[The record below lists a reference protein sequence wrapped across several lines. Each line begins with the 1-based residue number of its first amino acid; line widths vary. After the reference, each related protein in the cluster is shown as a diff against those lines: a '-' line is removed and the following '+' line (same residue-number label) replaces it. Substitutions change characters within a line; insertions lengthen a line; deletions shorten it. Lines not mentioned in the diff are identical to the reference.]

1 MRKKIFKNMCLLAL
15 VTILLSSLLVTIV
28 YYANSDARMKSEV
41 REETRFVRGAVELS
55 GQDYLAT
62 VENTANRITLI
73 DTDGTVLYDNQAD
86 PATMENHSDR
96 EEFQEAS
103 TAGAGEATRIS
114 DTIAEQTF
122 YYAVKLQNGQVLR
135 VAATTDSVFAAVLAV
150 LPWILGVEVLVAV
163 CTVLFSNFLT
173 KKIVAPINRLDL
185 DHPADNE
192 IYDEL
197 SPLLGKISRQNEV
210 IAQQMKSLREKQEE
224 FTSITENMSEGFLVL
239 DNNTD
244 ILSYNTSALRLLGA
258 ETVPAESHVSAL
270 ALNRSA
276 GFRSAVDGALAG
288 KRSEQLVRQGG
299 RCCQVMANPVL
310 RDGEVEGA
318 VVVILDI
325 TEREERENLRREFTA
340 NVSHELK
347 TPLTSISGF
356 AEIIKNGIVKPE
368 DIPRFAG
375 NIYEE
380 SQRLVTLVDD
390 ILNLSRLDE
399 ADVQLEREDF
409 DLSSLARDVAGRL
422 KASAKKN
429 GVVITVIGDKAEI
442 NGVKSIVDEMVFN
455 LVDNAVKYNK
465 QNGRVTVTVGSSSDG
480 TALTVTDTGIGIP
493 QAECG
498 PGVRALL
505 PGGQEPLQGDWR
517 HGPGALH
524 RQAWGGLPQRQG
536 QPAEHRR
543 RRHHRAPGISQL
555 ITSSSLKIFPRKG
568 KGLPAGRLFPFAF
581 AGSIQEQAEG
591 VALCVEEHDD
601 PLVL

>member
-210 IAQQMKSLREKQEE
+210 IAQQMKSLREKQDE

-258 ETVPAESHVSAL
+258 EAVPAESHVSAL

-465 QNGRVTVTVGSSSDG
+465 QNGRVTVTVDSSSDG

-493 QAECG
+493 QADVDRVFERFYRVDKSHSKEIG
-498 PGVRALL
+498 GTGLGLSIVKHGAAFHNAKVSLQSTEGEGTTVRLV
-505 PGGQEPLQGDWR
+505 
-517 HGPGALH
+517 
-524 RQAWGGLPQRQG
+524 
-536 QPAEHRR
+536 
-543 RRHHRAPGISQL
+543 
-555 ITSSSLKIFPRKG
+555 FPN
-568 KGLPAGRLFPFAF
+568 
-581 AGSIQEQAEG
+581 
-591 VALCVEEHDD
+591 
-601 PLVL
+601 

>member
-103 TAGAGEATRIS
+103 TADAGEATRIS

-465 QNGRVTVTVGSSSDG
+465 QNGRVTVTVDSSSDG

-493 QAECG
+493 QADVDRVFERFYRVDKSHSKEIG
-498 PGVRALL
+498 GTGLGLSIVKHGAAFHNAKVSLQSTEGEGTTVRLV
-505 PGGQEPLQGDWR
+505 
-517 HGPGALH
+517 
-524 RQAWGGLPQRQG
+524 
-536 QPAEHRR
+536 
-543 RRHHRAPGISQL
+543 
-555 ITSSSLKIFPRKG
+555 FPN
-568 KGLPAGRLFPFAF
+568 
-581 AGSIQEQAEG
+581 
-591 VALCVEEHDD
+591 
-601 PLVL
+601 

>member
-173 KKIVAPINRLDL
+173 KKIVAPINQLDL

-258 ETVPAESHVSAL
+258 EAVPAESHVSAL

-465 QNGRVTVTVGSSSDG
+465 QNGRVTVTVDSSSDG

-493 QAECG
+493 QADVDRVFERFYRVDKSHSKEIG
-498 PGVRALL
+498 GTGLGLSIVKHGAAFHNAKVSLQSTEGEGTTVRLV
-505 PGGQEPLQGDWR
+505 
-517 HGPGALH
+517 
-524 RQAWGGLPQRQG
+524 
-536 QPAEHRR
+536 
-543 RRHHRAPGISQL
+543 
-555 ITSSSLKIFPRKG
+555 FPN
-568 KGLPAGRLFPFAF
+568 
-581 AGSIQEQAEG
+581 
-591 VALCVEEHDD
+591 
-601 PLVL
+601 

>member
-1 MRKKIFKNMCLLAL
+1 MRKKTFKNMCLLAL

-258 ETVPAESHVSAL
+258 EAVPAESHVSAL

-465 QNGRVTVTVGSSSDG
+465 QNGRVTVTVDSSSEG

-493 QAECG
+493 QADVDRVFERFYRVDKSHSKEIG
-498 PGVRALL
+498 GTGLGLSIVKHGAAFHNAKVSLQSTEGEGTTVRLV
-505 PGGQEPLQGDWR
+505 
-517 HGPGALH
+517 
-524 RQAWGGLPQRQG
+524 
-536 QPAEHRR
+536 
-543 RRHHRAPGISQL
+543 
-555 ITSSSLKIFPRKG
+555 FPN
-568 KGLPAGRLFPFAF
+568 
-581 AGSIQEQAEG
+581 
-591 VALCVEEHDD
+591 
-601 PLVL
+601 

>member
-135 VAATTDSVFAAVLAV
+135 VAAPTDSVFAAVLAV

-258 ETVPAESHVSAL
+258 EAVPAESHVSAL

-465 QNGRVTVTVGSSSDG
+465 QNGRVTVTVDSSSDG

-493 QAECG
+493 QADVDRVFERFYRVDKSHSKEIG
-498 PGVRALL
+498 GTGLGLSIVKHGAAFHNAKVSLQSTEGEGTTVRLV
-505 PGGQEPLQGDWR
+505 
-517 HGPGALH
+517 
-524 RQAWGGLPQRQG
+524 
-536 QPAEHRR
+536 
-543 RRHHRAPGISQL
+543 
-555 ITSSSLKIFPRKG
+555 FPN
-568 KGLPAGRLFPFAF
+568 
-581 AGSIQEQAEG
+581 
-591 VALCVEEHDD
+591 
-601 PLVL
+601 

>member
-73 DTDGTVLYDNQAD
+73 DTDGTVLYDNPAD

-210 IAQQMKSLREKQEE
+210 IAQQIKSLREKQEE

-258 ETVPAESHVSAL
+258 EAVPAESHVSAL

-325 TEREERENLRREFTA
+325 TAREERENLRREFTA

-465 QNGRVTVTVGSSSDG
+465 QNGRVTVTVDSSSDG

-493 QAECG
+493 QADVDRVFERFYRVDKSHSKEIG
-498 PGVRALL
+498 GTGLGLSIVKHGAAFHNAKVSLQSTEGEGTTVRLV
-505 PGGQEPLQGDWR
+505 
-517 HGPGALH
+517 
-524 RQAWGGLPQRQG
+524 
-536 QPAEHRR
+536 
-543 RRHHRAPGISQL
+543 
-555 ITSSSLKIFPRKG
+555 FPN
-568 KGLPAGRLFPFAF
+568 
-581 AGSIQEQAEG
+581 
-591 VALCVEEHDD
+591 
-601 PLVL
+601 

>member
-1 MRKKIFKNMCLLAL
+1 MCLPAL

-258 ETVPAESHVSAL
+258 EAVPAESHVSAL

-465 QNGRVTVTVGSSSDG
+465 QNGRVTVTVDSSSDG

-493 QAECG
+493 QADVDRVFERFYRVDKSHSKEIG
-498 PGVRALL
+498 GTGLGLSIVKHGAAFHNAKVSLQSTEGEGTTVRLV
-505 PGGQEPLQGDWR
+505 
-517 HGPGALH
+517 
-524 RQAWGGLPQRQG
+524 
-536 QPAEHRR
+536 
-543 RRHHRAPGISQL
+543 
-555 ITSSSLKIFPRKG
+555 FPN
-568 KGLPAGRLFPFAF
+568 
-581 AGSIQEQAEG
+581 
-591 VALCVEEHDD
+591 
-601 PLVL
+601 

>member
-1 MRKKIFKNMCLLAL
+1 MCLLAL

-258 ETVPAESHVSAL
+258 EAVPAESHVSAL

-409 DLSSLARDVAGRL
+409 DLSSLARDVAGHL

-465 QNGRVTVTVGSSSDG
+465 QSGRVTVTVDSSSDG

-493 QAECG
+493 QADVDRVFERFYRVDKSHSKEIG
-498 PGVRALL
+498 GTGLGLSIVKHGAAFHNAKVSLQSTEGEGTTVRLV
-505 PGGQEPLQGDWR
+505 
-517 HGPGALH
+517 
-524 RQAWGGLPQRQG
+524 
-536 QPAEHRR
+536 
-543 RRHHRAPGISQL
+543 
-555 ITSSSLKIFPRKG
+555 FPN
-568 KGLPAGRLFPFAF
+568 
-581 AGSIQEQAEG
+581 
-591 VALCVEEHDD
+591 
-601 PLVL
+601 

>member
-244 ILSYNTSALRLLGA
+244 ILSYNTSALRLLVA

-465 QNGRVTVTVGSSSDG
+465 QNGRVTVTVDSSSDG

-493 QAECG
+493 QADVDRVFERFYRVDKSHSKEIG
-498 PGVRALL
+498 GTGLGLSIVKHGAAFHNAKVSLQSTEGEGTTVRLV
-505 PGGQEPLQGDWR
+505 
-517 HGPGALH
+517 
-524 RQAWGGLPQRQG
+524 
-536 QPAEHRR
+536 
-543 RRHHRAPGISQL
+543 
-555 ITSSSLKIFPRKG
+555 FPN
-568 KGLPAGRLFPFAF
+568 
-581 AGSIQEQAEG
+581 
-591 VALCVEEHDD
+591 
-601 PLVL
+601 

>member
-150 LPWILGVEVLVAV
+150 LPWIFGVAVLVAV

-258 ETVPAESHVSAL
+258 EAVPAESHVSAL

-409 DLSSLARDVAGRL
+409 DLSPLARDVAGRL

-465 QNGRVTVTVGSSSDG
+465 QNGRVTVTVDSSSDG

-493 QAECG
+493 QADVDRVFERFYRVDKSHSKEIG
-498 PGVRALL
+498 GTGLGLSIVKHGAAFHNAKVSLQSTEGEGTTVRLV
-505 PGGQEPLQGDWR
+505 
-517 HGPGALH
+517 
-524 RQAWGGLPQRQG
+524 
-536 QPAEHRR
+536 
-543 RRHHRAPGISQL
+543 
-555 ITSSSLKIFPRKG
+555 FPN
-568 KGLPAGRLFPFAF
+568 
-581 AGSIQEQAEG
+581 
-591 VALCVEEHDD
+591 
-601 PLVL
+601 

>member
-135 VAATTDSVFAAVLAV
+135 VAATTDSVFAPVLAV

-258 ETVPAESHVSAL
+258 EAVPAESHVSAL

-465 QNGRVTVTVGSSSDG
+465 QNGRVTVTVDSSSDG

-493 QAECG
+493 QADVDRVFERFYRVDKSHSKEIG
-498 PGVRALL
+498 GTGLGLSIVKHGAAFHNAKVSLQSTEGEGTTVRLV
-505 PGGQEPLQGDWR
+505 
-517 HGPGALH
+517 
-524 RQAWGGLPQRQG
+524 
-536 QPAEHRR
+536 
-543 RRHHRAPGISQL
+543 
-555 ITSSSLKIFPRKG
+555 FPN
-568 KGLPAGRLFPFAF
+568 
-581 AGSIQEQAEG
+581 
-591 VALCVEEHDD
+591 
-601 PLVL
+601 

>member
-73 DTDGTVLYDNQAD
+73 DTDGTVLYDNPAD

-210 IAQQMKSLREKQEE
+210 IAQQIKSLREKQEE

-258 ETVPAESHVSAL
+258 EAVPAESHVSAL

-465 QNGRVTVTVGSSSDG
+465 QNGRVTVTVDSSSDG

-493 QAECG
+493 QADVDRVFERFYRVDKSHSKEIG
-498 PGVRALL
+498 GTGLGLSIVKHGAAFHNAKVSLQSTEGEGTTVRLV
-505 PGGQEPLQGDWR
+505 
-517 HGPGALH
+517 
-524 RQAWGGLPQRQG
+524 
-536 QPAEHRR
+536 
-543 RRHHRAPGISQL
+543 
-555 ITSSSLKIFPRKG
+555 FPN
-568 KGLPAGRLFPFAF
+568 
-581 AGSIQEQAEG
+581 
-591 VALCVEEHDD
+591 
-601 PLVL
+601 

>member
-1 MRKKIFKNMCLLAL
+1 MCLLAL

-258 ETVPAESHVSAL
+258 EAVPAESHVSAL

-465 QNGRVTVTVGSSSDG
+465 QNGRVTVTVDSSSDG

-493 QAECG
+493 QADVDRVFERFYRVDKSHSKEIG
-498 PGVRALL
+498 GTGLGLSIVKHGAAFHNAKVSLQSTEGEGTTVRLV
-505 PGGQEPLQGDWR
+505 
-517 HGPGALH
+517 
-524 RQAWGGLPQRQG
+524 
-536 QPAEHRR
+536 
-543 RRHHRAPGISQL
+543 
-555 ITSSSLKIFPRKG
+555 FPN
-568 KGLPAGRLFPFAF
+568 
-581 AGSIQEQAEG
+581 
-591 VALCVEEHDD
+591 
-601 PLVL
+601 

>member
-41 REETRFVRGAVELS
+41 REEMRFVRGAVELS

-258 ETVPAESHVSAL
+258 EAVPAESHVSAL

-465 QNGRVTVTVGSSSDG
+465 QNGRVTVTVDSSSDG

-493 QAECG
+493 QADVDRVFERFYRVDKSHSKEIG
-498 PGVRALL
+498 GTGLGLSIVKHGAAFHNAKVSLQSTEGEGTTVRLV
-505 PGGQEPLQGDWR
+505 
-517 HGPGALH
+517 
-524 RQAWGGLPQRQG
+524 
-536 QPAEHRR
+536 
-543 RRHHRAPGISQL
+543 
-555 ITSSSLKIFPRKG
+555 FPN
-568 KGLPAGRLFPFAF
+568 
-581 AGSIQEQAEG
+581 
-591 VALCVEEHDD
+591 
-601 PLVL
+601 

>member
-258 ETVPAESHVSAL
+258 ETVPAERHVSAL

-465 QNGRVTVTVGSSSDG
+465 QNGRVTVTVDSSSDG

-493 QAECG
+493 QADVDRVFERFYRVDKSHSKEIG
-498 PGVRALL
+498 GTGLGLSIVKHGAAFHNAKVSLQSTEGEGTTVRLV
-505 PGGQEPLQGDWR
+505 
-517 HGPGALH
+517 
-524 RQAWGGLPQRQG
+524 
-536 QPAEHRR
+536 
-543 RRHHRAPGISQL
+543 
-555 ITSSSLKIFPRKG
+555 FPN
-568 KGLPAGRLFPFAF
+568 
-581 AGSIQEQAEG
+581 
-591 VALCVEEHDD
+591 
-601 PLVL
+601 

>member
-86 PATMENHSDR
+86 PATMENHSGR

-465 QNGRVTVTVGSSSDG
+465 QNGRVTVTVDSSSDG

-493 QAECG
+493 QADVDRVFERFYRVDKSHSKEIG
-498 PGVRALL
+498 GTGLGLSIVKHGAAFHNAKVSLQSTEGEGTTVRLV
-505 PGGQEPLQGDWR
+505 
-517 HGPGALH
+517 
-524 RQAWGGLPQRQG
+524 
-536 QPAEHRR
+536 
-543 RRHHRAPGISQL
+543 
-555 ITSSSLKIFPRKG
+555 FPN
-568 KGLPAGRLFPFAF
+568 
-581 AGSIQEQAEG
+581 
-591 VALCVEEHDD
+591 
-601 PLVL
+601 

>member
-210 IAQQMKSLREKQEE
+210 IAQQIKSLREKQEE

-258 ETVPAESHVSAL
+258 EAVPAESHVSAL

-409 DLSSLARDVAGRL
+409 DLSSLARDVVGRL

-465 QNGRVTVTVGSSSDG
+465 QNGRVTVTVDSSSDG

-493 QAECG
+493 QADVDRVFERFYRVDKSHSKEIG
-498 PGVRALL
+498 GTGLGLSIVKHGAAFHNAKVSLQSTEGEGTTVRLV
-505 PGGQEPLQGDWR
+505 
-517 HGPGALH
+517 
-524 RQAWGGLPQRQG
+524 
-536 QPAEHRR
+536 
-543 RRHHRAPGISQL
+543 
-555 ITSSSLKIFPRKG
+555 FPN
-568 KGLPAGRLFPFAF
+568 
-581 AGSIQEQAEG
+581 
-591 VALCVEEHDD
+591 
-601 PLVL
+601 

>member
-114 DTIAEQTF
+114 DTISEQTF

-465 QNGRVTVTVGSSSDG
+465 QNGRVTVTVDSSSDG

-493 QAECG
+493 QADVDRVFERFYRVDKSHSKEIG
-498 PGVRALL
+498 GTGLGLSIVKHGAAFHNAKVSLQSTEGEGTTVRLV
-505 PGGQEPLQGDWR
+505 
-517 HGPGALH
+517 
-524 RQAWGGLPQRQG
+524 
-536 QPAEHRR
+536 
-543 RRHHRAPGISQL
+543 
-555 ITSSSLKIFPRKG
+555 FPN
-568 KGLPAGRLFPFAF
+568 
-581 AGSIQEQAEG
+581 
-591 VALCVEEHDD
+591 
-601 PLVL
+601 

>member
-465 QNGRVTVTVGSSSDG
+465 QSGRVTVTVDSSSDG

-493 QAECG
+493 QADVDRVFERFYRVDKSHSKEIG
-498 PGVRALL
+498 GTGLGLSIVKHGAAFHNAKVSMQSTEGEGTTVRLV
-505 PGGQEPLQGDWR
+505 
-517 HGPGALH
+517 
-524 RQAWGGLPQRQG
+524 
-536 QPAEHRR
+536 
-543 RRHHRAPGISQL
+543 
-555 ITSSSLKIFPRKG
+555 FPN
-568 KGLPAGRLFPFAF
+568 
-581 AGSIQEQAEG
+581 
-591 VALCVEEHDD
+591 
-601 PLVL
+601 

>member
-258 ETVPAESHVSAL
+258 EAVPAESHVSAL

-276 GFRSAVDGALAG
+276 VFRSAVDGALAG

-465 QNGRVTVTVGSSSDG
+465 QNGRVTVTVDSSSDG

-493 QAECG
+493 QADVDRVFERFYRVDKSHSKEIG
-498 PGVRALL
+498 GTGLGLSIVKHGAAFHNAKVSLQSTEGEGTTVRLV
-505 PGGQEPLQGDWR
+505 
-517 HGPGALH
+517 
-524 RQAWGGLPQRQG
+524 
-536 QPAEHRR
+536 
-543 RRHHRAPGISQL
+543 
-555 ITSSSLKIFPRKG
+555 FPN
-568 KGLPAGRLFPFAF
+568 
-581 AGSIQEQAEG
+581 
-591 VALCVEEHDD
+591 
-601 PLVL
+601 

>member
-163 CTVLFSNFLT
+163 CTVLFSNFLI

-465 QNGRVTVTVGSSSDG
+465 QNGRVTVTVDSSSDG
-480 TALTVTDTGIGIP
+480 TALTVIDTGIGIP
-493 QAECG
+493 QADVDRVFERFYRVDKSHSKEIG
-498 PGVRALL
+498 GTGLGLSIVKHGAAFHNAKVSLQSTEGEGTTVRLV
-505 PGGQEPLQGDWR
+505 
-517 HGPGALH
+517 
-524 RQAWGGLPQRQG
+524 
-536 QPAEHRR
+536 
-543 RRHHRAPGISQL
+543 
-555 ITSSSLKIFPRKG
+555 FPN
-568 KGLPAGRLFPFAF
+568 
-581 AGSIQEQAEG
+581 
-591 VALCVEEHDD
+591 
-601 PLVL
+601 

>member
-173 KKIVAPINRLDL
+173 KKIVTPINRLDL

-258 ETVPAESHVSAL
+258 EAVPAESHVSAL

-465 QNGRVTVTVGSSSDG
+465 QNGRVTVTVDSSSEG

-493 QAECG
+493 QADVDRVFERFYRVDKSHSKEIG
-498 PGVRALL
+498 GTGLGLSIVKHGAAFHNAKVSLQSTEGEGTTVRLV
-505 PGGQEPLQGDWR
+505 
-517 HGPGALH
+517 
-524 RQAWGGLPQRQG
+524 
-536 QPAEHRR
+536 
-543 RRHHRAPGISQL
+543 
-555 ITSSSLKIFPRKG
+555 FPN
-568 KGLPAGRLFPFAF
+568 
-581 AGSIQEQAEG
+581 
-591 VALCVEEHDD
+591 
-601 PLVL
+601 

>member
-258 ETVPAESHVSAL
+258 EAVPAESHVSAL

-465 QNGRVTVTVGSSSDG
+465 QNGRVTVTVDSSSDG

-493 QAECG
+493 QADVDRVFERFYR
-498 PGVRALL
+498 VDKSHSKEI
-505 PGGQEPLQGDWR
+505 GGTGLGLSIVKHGAAFHNAKVSLESTEGQGTVIR
-517 HGPGALH
+517 LV
-524 RQAWGGLPQRQG
+524 
-536 QPAEHRR
+536 
-543 RRHHRAPGISQL
+543 
-555 ITSSSLKIFPRKG
+555 FPN
-568 KGLPAGRLFPFAF
+568 
-581 AGSIQEQAEG
+581 
-591 VALCVEEHDD
+591 
-601 PLVL
+601 

>member
-73 DTDGTVLYDNQAD
+73 DTDGTVLYDNQAE

-258 ETVPAESHVSAL
+258 EAVPAESHVSAL

-465 QNGRVTVTVGSSSDG
+465 QNGRVTVTVDSSSDG

-493 QAECG
+493 QADVDRVFERFYRVDKSHSKEIG
-498 PGVRALL
+498 GTGLGLSIVKHGAAFHNAKVSLQSTEGEGTTVRLV
-505 PGGQEPLQGDWR
+505 
-517 HGPGALH
+517 
-524 RQAWGGLPQRQG
+524 
-536 QPAEHRR
+536 
-543 RRHHRAPGISQL
+543 
-555 ITSSSLKIFPRKG
+555 FPN
-568 KGLPAGRLFPFAF
+568 
-581 AGSIQEQAEG
+581 
-591 VALCVEEHDD
+591 
-601 PLVL
+601 

>member
-1 MRKKIFKNMCLLAL
+1 MCLLAL

-135 VAATTDSVFAAVLAV
+135 VAATTDSVFADVLAV

-465 QNGRVTVTVGSSSDG
+465 QNGRVTVTVDSSSDG

-493 QAECG
+493 QADVDRVFERFYRVDKSHSKEIG
-498 PGVRALL
+498 GTGLGLSIVKHGAAFHNAKVSLQSTEGEGTTVRLV
-505 PGGQEPLQGDWR
+505 
-517 HGPGALH
+517 
-524 RQAWGGLPQRQG
+524 
-536 QPAEHRR
+536 
-543 RRHHRAPGISQL
+543 
-555 ITSSSLKIFPRKG
+555 FPN
-568 KGLPAGRLFPFAF
+568 
-581 AGSIQEQAEG
+581 
-591 VALCVEEHDD
+591 
-601 PLVL
+601 